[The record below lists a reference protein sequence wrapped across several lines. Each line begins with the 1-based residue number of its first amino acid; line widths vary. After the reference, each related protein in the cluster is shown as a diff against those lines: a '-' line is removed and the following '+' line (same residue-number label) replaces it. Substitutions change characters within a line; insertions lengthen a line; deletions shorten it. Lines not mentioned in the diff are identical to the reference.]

1 MEGWPKSEHEMA
13 RLRPQKT
20 NFLKKGGG
28 LGGGARAQIE
38 IEPNMRRSSP
48 SPNTR
53 P

>member
-1 MEGWPKSEHEMA
+1 MEAWPKSEHEMA

-28 LGGGARAQIE
+28 LGGGAKAKIE
-38 IEPNMRRSSP
+38 IDPNVRRSSP
-48 SPNTR
+48 ITSTR